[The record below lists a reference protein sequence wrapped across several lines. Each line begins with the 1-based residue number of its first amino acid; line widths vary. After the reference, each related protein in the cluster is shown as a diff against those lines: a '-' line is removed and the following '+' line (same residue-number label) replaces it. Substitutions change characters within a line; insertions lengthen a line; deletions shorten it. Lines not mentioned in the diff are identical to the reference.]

1 MDEVALF
8 QEYLVHM
15 EGLAHL
21 SQALLVEG
29 VYLFLVLQV
38 GMEKEIRLL
47 GVEKV
52 ELKELQVGM

>member
-1 MDEVALF
+1 
-8 QEYLVHM
+8 M

-29 VYLFLVLQV
+29 VYLFLELQV

>member
-1 MDEVALF
+1 
-8 QEYLVHM
+8 M

-38 GMEKEIRLL
+38 EMEQEIRLL
-47 GVEKV
+47 GVDKV
-52 ELKELQVGM
+52 ELKEQQVGMELQV

>member
-1 MDEVALF
+1 
-8 QEYLVHM
+8 M

-38 GMEKEIRLL
+38 EMEKEIRLL
-47 GVEKV
+47 GAEKV
-52 ELKELQVGM
+52 ELKELQEGMELQV

>member
-1 MDEVALF
+1 
-8 QEYLVHM
+8 M

-29 VYLFLVLQV
+29 VYLFLVLLV